1 MRTASLLLLLLRE
14 VDSGLLAVAAIAPA
28 AVPRGRSPVAAA
40 RARAVRVVGPAAA
53 TSVSVGSPVPARR
66 TVARR
71 GAVT

>member
-40 RARAVRVVGPAAA
+40 RAVRVVGPAAA

-71 GAVT
+71 GTVT

>member
-1 MRTASLLLLLLRE
+1 MIAASLLLLLLRE

-40 RARAVRVVGPAAA
+40 RARPVRVVGPAAA
-53 TSVSVGSPVPARR
+53 VTVGGPVPARR

-71 GAVT
+71 GTVS